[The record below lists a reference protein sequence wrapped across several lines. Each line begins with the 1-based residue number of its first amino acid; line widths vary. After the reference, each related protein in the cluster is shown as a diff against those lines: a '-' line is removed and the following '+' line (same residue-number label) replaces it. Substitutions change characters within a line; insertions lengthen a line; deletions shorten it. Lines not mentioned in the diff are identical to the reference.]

1 MIKNLHEGYLEIAEP
16 QAARG
21 KGREILLAASDSHW
35 PRLREE
41 PREFTFDDT
50 QSASLIP
57 YILTFIFGAVIGV
70 GISVASISL
79 LKKEEILLPQVLQTT
94 EKPENTEELRTELNL
109 IKRILV
115 GVVGSLAGLEKAQAA
130 SRETDFEPKA
140 PEPTKLRVSTEQA
153 NLRKKPLRESA
164 SVARVAKDTLLLS
177 YGLENDWYKV
187 ESPLG
192 LEAWI
197 SRDVVKL
204 ED

>member
-16 QAARG
+16 EVPRV
-21 KGREILLAASDSHW
+21 KGREILLAASDPHW

-41 PREFTFDDT
+41 RREFTFEDP
-50 QSASLIP
+50 QSSSIIP
-57 YILTFIFGAVIGV
+57 YLITFILGGALGAVITLT
-70 GISVASISL
+70 SSSF
-79 LKKEEILLPQVLQTT
+79 LKKEEIILPQVLQSPEPT
-94 EKPENTEELRTELNL
+94 EDTEELRTELNL

-153 NLRKKPLRESA
+153 NLREKPFRESP

-177 YGLENDWYKV
+177 SGLENDWYKV

-197 SRDVVKL
+197 SSDVVKP